1 MVWYKTPTCSLRE
14 AWCILS
20 GLMELL
26 DLLATF
32 AAAMTPIGELRLAI
46 PLAIYTLEIPW
57 YIALPTAIAGNMVPV
72 LALVPGLDRLSRFL
86 QSFPNPA
93 GRLLAWQLER
103 LQRVQGRR
111 FHTYGDMALVLLVAI
126 PLPMTG
132 AWTGSMA
139 AWVFKIPARRAIPL
153 IGLGVVI
160 AGIIVTALTLSGIRL
175 GGIIRTG

>member
-1 MVWYKTPTCSLRE
+1 MW
-14 AWCILS
+14 
-20 GLMELL
+20 LMEPL

-57 YIALPTAIAGNMVPV
+57 YAALPVAIAGNMVPV
-72 LALVPGLDRLSRFL
+72 LVLVPGLNRLSRFL

-93 GRLLAWQLER
+93 SRLLTWQTER
-103 LQRVQGRR
+103 IQRVQGSR
-111 FHTYGDMALVLLVAI
+111 FQRYGDLALVLVVAI

-132 AWTGSMA
+132 AWSGSLA
-139 AWVFKIPARRAIPL
+139 AWVFNIPARRAIPL

-160 AGIIVTALTLSGIRL
+160 AGIIVTTLTLSGIRL
-175 GGIIRTG
+175 GGLIRTG

>member
-1 MVWYKTPTCSLRE
+1 M
-14 AWCILS
+14 
-20 GLMELL
+20 
-26 DLLATF
+26 
-32 AAAMTPIGELRLAI
+32 
-46 PLAIYTLEIPW
+46 
-57 YIALPTAIAGNMVPV
+57 
-72 LALVPGLDRLSRFL
+72 
-86 QSFPNPA
+86 
-93 GRLLAWQLER
+93 
-103 LQRVQGRR
+103 QGRR

-139 AWVFKIPARRAIPL
+139 AWVFNIPARRAIPL